1 MPEEADRKGA
11 EGPSGR
17 QCMGKVEERL
27 QAAGLNVPEVAKPL
41 AAYVP
46 ALRDGRDVFT
56 SGQLPLV
63 EGKLEFQGHLGREL
77 DVEQG
82 QAAARRCALN
92 VIGAIRSVV
101 GDLDQVAQVV
111 RVTVFVASA
120 PGFTAQPQVAN
131 GASELLGTAFGERG
145 QHTRSAVGV
154 AELPLGAPVEVEVW
168 VRLKE

>member
-1 MPEEADRKGA
+1 MPEEADPKGA
-11 EGPSGR
+11 EGLSGR
-17 QCMGKVEERL
+17 LRMGKVEERL
-27 QAAGLNVPEVAKPL
+27 RAAGLEVPEVAKPL

-46 ALRDGRDVFT
+46 ALLDGKDVFT

-63 EGKLEFQGHLGREL
+63 QGKLEYTGHLGAEL

-92 VIGAIRSVV
+92 VLGAIRSVA
-101 GDLDQVAQVV
+101 GDLDRVAQVL

-131 GASELLGTAFGERG
+131 GASELLGTAFGDQG
-145 QHTRSAVGV
+145 KHTRSAVGV

-168 VRLKE
+168 VRLKD

>member
-1 MPEEADRKGA
+1 MPEEADPKGA
-11 EGPSGR
+11 KALGGR
-17 QCMGKVEERL
+17 HQMGKVEERL
-27 QAAGLNVPEVAKPL
+27 QAAGFDVPAVAKPL

-46 ALRDGRDVFT
+46 ALQEGRDVFT

-63 EGKLEFQGHLGREL
+63 EGKLEFAGRLGAEL
-77 DVEQG
+77 DVAQG

-92 VIGAIRSVV
+92 AIGAIRSVV
-101 GDLDQVAQVV
+101 GDLDRVAQVL

-120 PGFTAQPQVAN
+120 AGFTAQPQVAN
-131 GASELLGTAFGERG
+131 GASELLGAAFGDAG

-168 VRLKE
+168 VRLKD